1 VKYSTTKQITDWL
14 NFNKY
19 TFSFGLDPNIYVP
32 WFAATD
38 ASRVPAPQPEG
49 TTQSMTIQTGQAG
62 LTAANFSVKAM
73 VSSNPILP
81 GNPIPPARWTT
92 SGSSRISGGIR
103 VQ

>member
-1 VKYSTTKQITDWL
+1 MKYNTAKQIVDWL

-32 WFAATD
+32 WFAATN

-49 TTQSMTIQTGQAG
+49 TTQFMTIQTGQPG

-73 VSSNPILP
+73 VTNPALP
-81 GNPIPPARWTT
+81 GNPVSPGTWTL
-92 SGSSRISGGIR
+92 SDSSRMSGGTK
-103 VQ
+103 VE